1 MNFYRVPRLH
11 YCDSVVLFKHGEV
24 LLHATHEALLLGR
37 GTEGFLLLLWWLLLG
52 LGTCVDIS
60 VGCAM
65 TRRRRGDGVEVERH
79 ERAVKF

>member
-1 MNFYRVPRLH
+1 MNFYTIPLLH
-11 YCDSVVLFKHGEV
+11 YYHGVVFFKHGEV
-24 LLHATHEALLLGR
+24 LLHAAHEALLLWGR
-37 GTEGFLLLLWWLLLG
+37 TEGLLLLLGLLLG

-65 TRRRRGDGVEVERH
+65 TRRRRVDGVEVERH